1 MEDQG
6 APLFT
11 KPRSIHRNRII
22 LIVFSERW
30 ARRSWSH
37 SPRPK
42 RHLLQLLPLNQKKPP
57 KMLALAQNMK
67 LQLKVKVSSKTQK
80 VRPQTIVLLY
90 SENKFCDLSDSS
102 LVADLCFLLVT
113 SSSLHCDWLRQLLYR
128 RLRRIE
134 ITAVNSS
141 KLISVNGGD
150 VGDNADAYDGGGGG
164 SDAVNLFSS
173 FLLLV
178 TKTALV
184 K

>member
-1 MEDQG
+1 
-6 APLFT
+6 
-11 KPRSIHRNRII
+11 
-22 LIVFSERW
+22 
-30 ARRSWSH
+30 
-37 SPRPK
+37 
-42 RHLLQLLPLNQKKPP
+42 
-57 KMLALAQNMK
+57 MK

-128 RLRRIE
+128 RLRRTE
-134 ITAVNSS
+134 ITAVNSL

-150 VGDNADAYDGGGGG
+150 VGDNADEYDGGGGG